1 MNHTTPLMAALAGV
15 AIVGTALAGNA
26 QGLPIPRVAIE
37 GSTGVRAVVDCQTG
51 ALTILM
57 PDGSIRYHNAEN
69 GSNFHRA
76 CLLFNA
82 PLPTP
87 QQQQTNDTYQL

>member
-37 GSTGVRAVVDCQTG
+37 GRSGIRAVVDCQSG
-51 ALTILM
+51 RVQLFH
-57 PDGSIRYHNAEN
+57 PDGNAYHHQAQN
-69 GSNFHRA
+69 GARFHKA
-76 CLLFNA
+76 CVLFNQ
-82 PLPTP
+82 PVNTQPT
-87 QQQQTNDTYQL
+87 YEL